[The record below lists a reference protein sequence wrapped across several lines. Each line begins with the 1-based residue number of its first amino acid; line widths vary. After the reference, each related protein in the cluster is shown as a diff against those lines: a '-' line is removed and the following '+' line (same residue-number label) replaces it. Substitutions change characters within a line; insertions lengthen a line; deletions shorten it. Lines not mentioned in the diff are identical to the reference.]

1 MSNQTSPVIMRFDNV
16 SFAYDEKKVILEY
29 SDFSIR
35 ENTKITIMGQ
45 NGAGKSTIFKMI
57 LGEIKPQ
64 VGNIHIA
71 KDKKI
76 AISRQVIPRDQLD
89 LTVSEWFATAFHD
102 INYQL
107 DRDIAKV
114 LEEVS
119 LVNTDHDKKLR
130 DFSGWQQARLLLAY
144 ALIQNPDILLLDEP
158 TNNLDWDGIGNLI
171 WFLLWY
177 DKTVVVISHD
187 ADFLNMFTDG
197 VLYLNVHLRKVEQFW
212 WDYYDAVEQIA
223 RQIERD
229 EMNNARMEKEIQ
241 DKKDKVNFFANKWG
255 KMRKLASKFRDDI
268 EDAEDSKV
276 EVRRDDKT
284 ITSFEIPFENL
295 NGPIVTIN
303 NVSLMGLDR
312 QPESHKLDLEL
323 RKWDRVLLK
332 WPNGIGK
339 TTLLR
344 RLVNAHDGDATI
356 HDDVRV
362 GYYSQDFNALDMD
375 MVVWDALREMS
386 EAITDQDA
394 YRVAAQFLLKGETL
408 KWVVSDLSEGQKGLL
423 CYARFV
429 IQQPHLL
436 ILDEPTNHI
445 NFRHLPVIA
454 EAISNYKGAIIMVSH
469 DQAFVDQLDDVKI
482 VDLGRL
488 RK

>member
-1 MSNQTSPVIMRFDNV
+1 MSNQSNPVILRFDNV
-16 SFAYDEKKVILEY
+16 SFAFDEKKVILEY
-29 SDFSIR
+29 ADFSIR

-57 LGEIKPQ
+57 LGELTPQ
-64 VGNIHIA
+64 VGKIIIA
-71 KDKKI
+71 KDKKV
-76 AISRQVIPRDQLD
+76 AISRQVIPRDQMD
-89 LTVSEWFATAFHD
+89 MTVVEWFATAYDD

-107 DRDIAKV
+107 TRDIDKV
-114 LEEVS
+114 LQEVS
-119 LVNTDHDKKLR
+119 LLADHHKKLK
-130 DFSGWQQARLLLAY
+130 DFSGWQQARLLLAF
-144 ALIQNPDILLLDEP
+144 ALIQDPDILLLDEP
-158 TNNLDWDGIGNLI
+158 TNNLDGDGIGNLI
-171 WFLLWY
+171 GFLLWY

-212 WDYYDAVEQIA
+212 GDYYDAVEQIA

-284 ITSFEIPFENL
+284 ITEFVIPFPNL

-303 NVSLMGLDR
+303 NVSLMWLDR

-323 RKWDRVLLK
+323 RKWDRVILTG
-332 WPNGIGK
+332 PNGIGK

-344 RLVNAHDGDATI
+344 RLVSAHDGDATI
-356 HDDVRV
+356 HDGVRV
-362 GYYSQDFNALDMD
+362 WYYSQDFNALDMD
-375 MVVWDALREMS
+375 MIVRDALREMS
-386 EAITDQDA
+386 DEITDQDA

-408 KWVVSDLSEGQKGLL
+408 KTTVSALSEGQKWLL

-429 IQQPHLL
+429 IQEPHLL

-454 EAISNYKGAIIMVSH
+454 QAISNYKGAIIVVSH
-469 DQAFVDQLDDVKI
+469 DQAFVDQLGDIKV

>member
-1 MSNQTSPVIMRFDNV
+1 MSNQNSPVILRFDNV

-57 LGEIKPQ
+57 LWELTPQ
-64 VGNIHIA
+64 VGKIVIA

-89 LTVSEWFATAFHD
+89 MTVSQWFATAFD
-102 INYQL
+102 DKNYQL
-107 DRDIAKV
+107 DRDIDKV
-114 LEEVS
+114 LQEVS
-119 LVNTDHDKKLR
+119 LIADHHKKLR
-130 DFSGWQQARLLLAY
+130 DFSGWQQARLLLAF
-144 ALIQNPDILLLDEP
+144 ALIQDPDILLLDEP
-158 TNNLDWDGIGNLI
+158 TNNLDGDGIGNLI
-171 WFLLWY
+171 GFLLWY

-197 VLYLNVHLRKVEQFW
+197 VLYLNVHLKKVEQFW
-212 WDYYDAVEQIA
+212 WDYYDAVDQIA

-268 EDAEDSKV
+268 EEAEDSKV

-284 ITSFEIPFENL
+284 ITAFEIPFENL

-303 NVSLMGLDR
+303 NVSLMWLDW
-312 QPESHKLDLEL
+312 QPESHKMDLEL

-362 GYYSQDFNALDMD
+362 WYYSQDFNALDMD

-386 EAITDQDA
+386 DAVTDQDA
-394 YRVAAQFLLKGETL
+394 YRVAAQFLLKGDIL
-408 KWVVSDLSEGQKGLL
+408 KNTVSSLSEGQKGLL

-454 EAISNYKGAIIMVSH
+454 QAISQYKGAIIMVSH
-469 DQAFVDQLDDVKI
+469 DQAFVDQLADVKT

>member
-64 VGNIHIA
+64 VGSIHIA

-76 AISRQVIPRDQLD
+76 AVSRQVIPRDQLD
-89 LTVSEWFATAFHD
+89 LTMSEWFATAFD
-102 INYQL
+102 DKNYQL

-119 LVNTDHDKKLR
+119 LPVTDYYKKLR

-158 TNNLDWDGIGNLI
+158 TNNLDGDGIGNLI

-177 DKTVVVISHD
+177 TKTVVVISHD

-197 VLYLNVHLRKVEQFW
+197 VLYLNVHLKKVEQFR

-284 ITSFEIPFENL
+284 ITAFEIPFENL

-323 RKWDRVLLK
+323 RKWDRILLK

-386 EAITDQDA
+386 DEITDQDA

-408 KWVVSDLSEGQKGLL
+408 KGVVSDLSEGQKGLL

-469 DQAFVDQLDDVKI
+469 DQWFVDQLDDVKI
-482 VDLGRL
+482 IDLGRL

>member
-1 MSNQTSPVIMRFDNV
+1 MSNQNNPVILRFDNV

-29 SDFSIR
+29 ADFSIR

-57 LGEIKPQ
+57 LGELQPQ
-64 VGNIHIA
+64 VWKVVLAQG
-71 KDKKI
+71 KKI
-76 AISRQVIPRDQLD
+76 AIARQVIPRDQLD
-89 LTVSEWFATAFHD
+89 MTISEWFATAFD
-102 INYQL
+102 EKNYQL
-107 DRDIAKV
+107 DRDMAKV
-114 LEEVS
+114 FEEVS
-119 LVNTDHDKKLR
+119 LPVSDYTKKLR

-144 ALIQNPDILLLDEP
+144 ALIQDPDILLLDEP
-158 TNNLDWDGIGNLI
+158 TNNLDGDGIGNLI
-171 WFLLWY
+171 GFLLGY

-187 ADFLNMFTDG
+187 ADFLNMFTDW
-197 VLYLNVHLRKVEQFW
+197 VLYLNVHMKKVEQYW

-229 EMNNARMEKEIQ
+229 EMLNARMEKEIQ
-241 DKKDKVNFFANKWG
+241 DKKDKVNFFANKGG

-268 EDAEDSKV
+268 EEAEENKV

-284 ITSFEIPFENL
+284 ITNFEIPFENL

-303 NVSLMGLDR
+303 NVSLMGLDWT
-312 QPESHKLDLEL
+312 PVSHKLDLEL

-356 HDDVRV
+356 HDWVRV
-362 GYYSQDFNALDMD
+362 WYYSQDFNALDMD

-386 EAITDQDA
+386 DAITDQDA
-394 YRVAAQFLLKGETL
+394 YRVAAQFLLKGDIL
-408 KWVVSDLSEGQKGLL
+408 KNTVSSLSEGQKGLL

-429 IQQPHLL
+429 VQQPHLL

-454 EAISNYKGAIIMVSH
+454 EAISKYKGAIIMVSH
-469 DQAFVDQLDDVKI
+469 DQWFVDQLDDVKI